1 MTEFDNFM
9 MPIMEMRRNQK
20 TDQVFQPHDKGK
32 AFKIDN
38 LLDVLSMYKVCKWT
52 FYIFAKNLVNNSQYA
67 DHYILYDIVYII
79 GIYEYFH

>member
-32 AFKIDN
+32 AFNIDN
-38 LLDVLSMYKVCKWT
+38 LP
-52 FYIFAKNLVNNSQYA
+52 
-67 DHYILYDIVYII
+67 DIW
-79 GIYEYFH
+79 

>member
-32 AFKIDN
+32 AFNIVN
-38 LLDVLSMYKVCKWT
+38 LP
-52 FYIFAKNLVNNSQYA
+52 
-67 DHYILYDIVYII
+67 DIW
-79 GIYEYFH
+79 

>member
-38 LLDVLSMYKVCKWT
+38 LLDVWLSMYKVCK
-52 FYIFAKNLVNNSQYA
+52 
-67 DHYILYDIVYII
+67 
-79 GIYEYFH
+79 